1 MDKEE
6 VRRKVVEALKNVYD
20 PEIPVNVYDLGL
32 VYRID
37 VDDEGNVEVD
47 MTLTSPGC
55 PVAEMVLDM
64 AKASIEE
71 VLPGKKVK
79 VNLVWE
85 PFWTPDKVRPEGREK
100 LKEIYGYDIV
110 AEWIKMRGGK

>member
-1 MDKEE
+1 MDRDEI
-6 VRRKVVEALKNVYD
+6 RKRVIEALKNVYD

-32 VYRID
+32 IYEIN
-37 VDDEGNVEVD
+37 VDDNGNVEVV

-55 PVAEMVLDM
+55 PVAEMVVEM
-64 AKASIEE
+64 AKASIEDA
-71 VLPGKKVK
+71 LPGKKVK

-85 PFWTPDKVRPEGREK
+85 PIWTPDKVRPEGREK

-110 AEWIKMRGGK
+110 AEWMKMRGGR